1 MPGSGE
7 VSYVSGITAPV
18 KHRRGAGLPQPWAG
32 RVRGTSGPDL
42 SARANEVLAQDATGD
57 YDTRSDRRT
66 CAANWDRVMPMNRN
80 VLVVGGA
87 GYIGSHTVLALQ
99 EAGFNPVVYDN
110 FSTGHRDAVFS
121 DHMVEGEL
129 SDSTHLSQTM
139 TKYEIGSV
147 VHFAALIEAG
157 QSVVEPLLFYRN
169 NVASTVSLL
178 EAMQEAGVERLVFS
192 STAAVYGNQTDV
204 DLLHEGLP
212 IQPINPYGQ
221 TKAAVEAMLRDTAAA
236 SGLKAIA
243 LRYFNAS
250 GADARART
258 GERHDPETHL
268 VPLVLQAA
276 AGTRDQITVF
286 GSDYPTE
293 DGTCIR
299 DYIHVTDLAR
309 GHVAALEKLLAT
321 DTAEGSFTPIN
332 LGTGQG
338 YSVRQV
344 IETARRVTNREFQ
357 VVQSDRRPGDPAT
370 LVSNPAR
377 AHDVLN
383 WRAEH
388 SALDNIITD
397 AWNFMN
403 RGL

>member
-1 MPGSGE
+1 MP
-7 VSYVSGITAPV
+7 
-18 KHRRGAGLPQPWAG
+18 L
-32 RVRGTSGPDL
+32 
-42 SARANEVLAQDATGD
+42 
-57 YDTRSDRRT
+57 
-66 CAANWDRVMPMNRN
+66 NRN

-110 FSTGHRDAVFS
+110 FSSGHRDAVFS
-121 DHMVEGEL
+121 DHVVEGEL
-129 SDSTHLSQTM
+129 SDHARLSRAM
-139 TKYEIGSV
+139 TDHQIGSV

-157 QSVVEPLLFYRN
+157 QSVIEPLLFYRN

-178 EAMQEAGVERLVFS
+178 EAMQAAGVDRLVFS
-192 STAAVYGNQTDV
+192 STAAVYGNQADTG
-204 DLLHEGLP
+204 LLHEGLP
-212 IQPINPYGQ
+212 VQPINPYGQ
-221 TKAAVEAMLRDTAAA
+221 TKAAVEAMLKDTAAA

-268 VPLVLQAA
+268 IPLVLQTA
-276 AGTRDQITVF
+276 AGERDQITVF
-286 GSDYPTE
+286 GTDYPTE

-309 GHVAALEKLLAT
+309 GHVAALEKLLST
-321 DTAEGSFTPIN
+321 DEEAGAFTPIN

-338 YSVRQV
+338 YSVSQV
-344 IETARRVTNREFQ
+344 IETARRVTNRSFT
-357 VVQSDRRPGDPAT
+357 VVESDRRPGDPSA
-370 LVSNPAR
+370 LVSDPSR
-377 AHDVLN
+377 AHAVLG

-388 SALDNIITD
+388 SSLENIITD

-403 RGL
+403 RGIG

>member
-1 MPGSGE
+1 MP
-7 VSYVSGITAPV
+7 
-18 KHRRGAGLPQPWAG
+18 L
-32 RVRGTSGPDL
+32 
-42 SARANEVLAQDATGD
+42 
-57 YDTRSDRRT
+57 
-66 CAANWDRVMPMNRN
+66 NRN

-110 FSTGHRDAVFS
+110 FSSGHRDAVFS
-121 DHMVEGEL
+121 DHVVEGEL
-129 SDSTHLSQTM
+129 SDSARLRQAM
-139 TKYEIGSV
+139 TDHQIGSV

-178 EAMQEAGVERLVFS
+178 EAMQAAGVDRLVFS
-192 STAAVYGNQTDV
+192 STAAVYGNQADAG
-204 DLLHEGLP
+204 LLHEGLP
-212 IQPINPYGQ
+212 VQPINPYGQ
-221 TKAAVEAMLRDTAAA
+221 TKAAVEAMLKDVAAA

-268 VPLVLQAA
+268 IPLVLQTA
-276 AGTRDQITVF
+276 AGERAQITVF
-286 GSDYPTE
+286 GTDYPTD

-309 GHVAALEKLLAT
+309 GHVAALEKLLST
-321 DTAEGSFTPIN
+321 DEVAGGFTPIN

-344 IETARRVTNREFQ
+344 IETAKRVTNRAFT
-357 VVQSDRRPGDPAT
+357 VVESDRRPGDPAA
-370 LVSNPAR
+370 LVSDPSR
-377 AHDVLN
+377 AHDVLG

-388 SALDNIITD
+388 SSLENIITD
-397 AWNFMN
+397 AWNFMQ
-403 RGL
+403 RGMS

>member
-1 MPGSGE
+1 MP
-7 VSYVSGITAPV
+7 
-18 KHRRGAGLPQPWAG
+18 L
-32 RVRGTSGPDL
+32 
-42 SARANEVLAQDATGD
+42 
-57 YDTRSDRRT
+57 
-66 CAANWDRVMPMNRN
+66 NRN
-80 VLVVGGA
+80 VLVAGGA

-110 FSTGHRDAVFS
+110 FSSGHRDAVFS
-121 DHMVEGEL
+121 DHVVEGEL
-129 SDSTHLSQTM
+129 SDSARLRQAM
-139 TKYEIGSV
+139 TDHQIGSV

-178 EAMQEAGVERLVFS
+178 EAMQAAGVDRLVFS
-192 STAAVYGNQTDV
+192 STAAVYGNQADAG
-204 DLLHEGLP
+204 LLHEGLP
-212 IQPINPYGQ
+212 VQPINPYGQ
-221 TKAAVEAMLRDTAAA
+221 TKAAVEAMLKDVAAA

-268 VPLVLQAA
+268 IPLVLQTA
-276 AGTRDQITVF
+276 AGDRTQITVF
-286 GSDYPTE
+286 GTDYPTE

-309 GHVAALEKLLAT
+309 GHVAALEKLLST
-321 DTAEGSFTPIN
+321 DEAAGGVTPIN

-344 IETARRVTNREFQ
+344 IETAKRVTNRAFT
-357 VVQSDRRPGDPAT
+357 VVESDRRPGDPAA
-370 LVSNPAR
+370 LVSDPSR
-377 AHDVLN
+377 AHDVLG

-388 SALDNIITD
+388 SSLENIITD
-397 AWNFMN
+397 AWNFMQ
-403 RGL
+403 RGMS

>member
-1 MPGSGE
+1 MP
-7 VSYVSGITAPV
+7 
-18 KHRRGAGLPQPWAG
+18 L
-32 RVRGTSGPDL
+32 
-42 SARANEVLAQDATGD
+42 
-57 YDTRSDRRT
+57 
-66 CAANWDRVMPMNRN
+66 NRN

-110 FSTGHRDAVFS
+110 FSSGHRDAVFS
-121 DHMVEGEL
+121 DHVVEGEL
-129 SDSTHLSQTM
+129 SDHARLSQAM
-139 TKYEIGSV
+139 TDHQIGSV

-157 QSVVEPLLFYRN
+157 QSVIEPLLFYRN

-178 EAMQEAGVERLVFS
+178 EAMQAAGVDRLVFS
-192 STAAVYGNQTDV
+192 STAAVYGNQADTG
-204 DLLHEGLP
+204 LLHEGLP
-212 IQPINPYGQ
+212 VQPINPYGQ
-221 TKAAVEAMLRDTAAA
+221 TKAAVEAMLKDTAAA

-268 VPLVLQAA
+268 IPLVLQTA
-276 AGTRDQITVF
+276 AGERDQITVF
-286 GSDYPTE
+286 GTDYPTE

-309 GHVAALEKLLAT
+309 GHVAALEKLLST
-321 DTAEGSFTPIN
+321 DEEAGAFTPIN

-338 YSVRQV
+338 YSVSQV
-344 IETARRVTNREFQ
+344 IETARRVTNRGFT
-357 VVQSDRRPGDPAT
+357 VVESDRRPGDPSA
-370 LVSNPAR
+370 LVSDPSR
-377 AHDVLN
+377 AHAVLG

-388 SALDNIITD
+388 SSLENIITD

-403 RGL
+403 RGIG